1 MANIKAQANGNW
13 SATGTWAGG
22 VVPVAGDAVWAN
34 GFTVTL
40 NQDISVASLNTAAV
54 SGISFNGGSTS
65 ALTGGTFNAGNLVA
79 NITATDIT
87 AGGNNCISVLNT
99 NLALTITSTNINGS
113 STGNNVS
120 GISYGGN
127 GTCSINAV
135 NINSGIVANLSG
147 NGINAGGTATSNLT
161 ITGNAYSRN
170 AVALNFGGA
179 GITTF
184 TGTLNFVSGATT
196 GPLSISSTG
205 TTNINADLI
214 TPSAFGFTM
223 ASVSSTIGTINF
235 VGNVQANTSVSF
247 VSCLNHSSTATVNV
261 TGNCTGGAVSSNAV
275 SNNSTGTINIYG
287 TAIAGAN
294 GGAGAN
300 NNSTGILYVIRAK
313 GNGYGLGSVGI
324 VSAVGLSSNNQAA
337 INIVRELEY
346 GPLGMSPIGQI
357 PVRLLPSS
365 SNVAI
370 FYTSTGGTKT
380 LTDSGA
386 SADFP
391 ATSNV
396 RLGTTYNL
404 GNLTGTLA
412 VPAAG
417 SVALGVPVDNT
428 TGTAVLT
435 AANVQTA
442 LTSQGL
448 TTTRAANLDN
458 LDATITSRM
467 ASFTYTAPDNASITA
482 IKAKTDNLPAAPA
495 AVSDIPTAVT
505 NASAVRA
512 NLAAELA
519 RIDVATSTR
528 STLTAAQVQAAVI
541 PIL

>member
-40 NQDISVASLNTAAV
+40 NQDINVASFNTTAV

-79 NITATDIT
+79 NITATDIN

-113 STGNNVS
+113 STAVNIA
-120 GISYGGN
+120 GISYAGN

-135 NINSGIVANLSG
+135 NINSGTVASTSG
-147 NGINAGGTATSNLT
+147 NAISAGGTATSNLT

-184 TGTLNFVSGATT
+184 TGTLNFVSGATS
-196 GPLSISSTG
+196 GPLSITSTG
-205 TTNINADLI
+205 TTTINADLI
-214 TPSAFGFTM
+214 TPSAFGITM
-223 ASVSSTIGTINF
+223 GAVGSNIGTTNF
-235 VGNVQANTSVSF
+235 VGTVQANTSVSF
-247 VSCLNHSSTATVNV
+247 VSCINHTGTATVNV
-261 TGNCTGGAVSSNAV
+261 TGNCTGGAASSAAVQNAG
-275 SNNSTGTINIYG
+275 NGTINVYG

-300 NNSTGILYVIRAK
+300 NNSSGTLYVTRAK
-313 GNGYGLGSVGI
+313 GNGYGFGSVGI
-324 VSAVGLSSNNQAA
+324 VPIAGLTSNNINA
-337 INIVRELEY
+337 INIVRELEF
-346 GPLGMSPIGQI
+346 GSLGMSPIGQI

-370 FYTSTGGTKT
+370 FYQSTGGTKT
-380 LTDSGA
+380 LVDSGA

-412 VPAAG
+412 VPPAG
-417 SVALGVPVDNT
+417 NVSLGVPVGNT

-435 AANVQTA
+435 RTDVQ
-442 LTSQGL
+442 Q
-448 TTTRAANLDN
+448 
-458 LDATITSRM
+458 
-467 ASFTYTAPDNASITA
+467 
-482 IKAKTDNLPAAPA
+482 
-495 AVSDIPTAVT
+495 
-505 NASAVRA
+505 
-512 NLAAELA
+512 
-519 RIDVATSTR
+519 
-528 STLTAAQVQAAVI
+528 AVI
-541 PIL
+541 PLI